1 MTTPAI
7 TYRCLK
13 CGTGKLEASEG
24 MIPVHCET
32 VARRESA
39 EMTLWHLY
47 TELEEIKKQL
57 SAMQNAV
64 NSLVYNERNR
74 R

>member
-32 VARRESA
+32 IARRESA
-39 EMTLWHLY
+39 EMTLWHLH
-47 TELEEIKKQL
+47 TELIAIKEELATMRSMILNLTERKQK
-57 SAMQNAV
+57 
-64 NSLVYNERNR
+64 
-74 R
+74 

>member
-13 CGTGKLEASEG
+13 CGTGKLEAAEG

-39 EMTLWHLY
+39 EMTLWHLH
-47 TELEEIKKQL
+47 TELMEVKEQL
-57 SAMQNAV
+57 NALLRAV
-64 NSLVYNERNR
+64 TPLIDKERNR